1 MKKGNVLKT
10 VTAFAAAEFLISS
23 YFYRRTMKRGRAKTE
38 RTMKMA
44 GTDWS
49 QYADFL
55 AKRKEYFLSQAHE
68 DVWITSDDGLKLHGT
83 FFPNQGSKRI
93 VLCFH
98 GYTSEG
104 MKDYIALSDIIC
116 AADLPCF

>member
-44 GTDWS
+44 GTDWR
-49 QYADFL
+49 D
-55 AKRKEYFLSQAHE
+55 RKS
-68 DVWITSDDGLKLHGT
+68 V
-83 FFPNQGSKRI
+83 
-93 VLCFH
+93 V
-98 GYTSEG
+98 
-104 MKDYIALSDIIC
+104 
-116 AADLPCF
+116 